1 MLRRD
6 FIKVLAAATALPSFA
21 MGKSSSADPN
31 RIVIFSD
38 THVHP
43 DGYQTDAFAAR
54 IKTLLAMD
62 PLPAHLLLYGD
73 FAYLFGKEEDYK
85 TLRPFMEQVEKAGI
99 QWDLS
104 FGNHDRR
111 EAFFKIFPER
121 VQEKP
126 NVPGKYVSIV
136 KTQYADFIMLDSLV
150 EGKVPGAVD
159 DTQKKWLADT
169 LKGYSKPVFTGSHH
183 PLHEVGIADILNSSK
198 WSAGY
203 IHGHNHYWK
212 TSVESNIQTLC
223 LPSTGHWGD
232 IGYTVLDLSEKEA
245 VFSLKMLDF
254 YYPKPA
260 ESPRPEWIAE
270 IEKKTGSTFKVSL
283 PVK

>member
-6 FIKVLAAATALPSFA
+6 FIKVLTAATVLPSFA
-21 MGKSSSADPN
+21 LAKDSSLDPN

-38 THVHP
+38 THVRP
-43 DGYQTDAFAAR
+43 TDYQTDAMKAR
-54 IKTLLAMD
+54 INTLLAMD
-62 PLPAHLLLYGD
+62 PLPAHLLIYGD

-85 TLRPFMEQVEKAGI
+85 ILRTLMEPVEKAGI

-121 VQEKP
+121 APAKP
-126 NVPGKYVSIV
+126 NIPGKYVSIV
-136 KTQYADFIMLDSLV
+136 KTPRVDFIMLDSLV
-150 EGKVPGAVD
+150 EGQVPGAID
-159 DTQKKWLADT
+159 DLQRAWLADT
-169 LKGYSKPVFTGSHH
+169 LKGYTKPVFTGSHH
-183 PLHEVGIADILNSSK
+183 PLKEVKIAEELRSTK

-212 TSVESNIQTLC
+212 PMKDENIQTLC

-232 IGYTVLDLSEKEA
+232 IGYVDLVITEQEA
-245 VFSLKMLDF
+245 VFSLEMLDF
-254 YYPKPA
+254 YTPKPA
-260 ESPRPEWIAE
+260 DPRLPEWIAQV
-270 IEKKTGSTFKVSL
+270 EKKKGSVLRVPL
-283 PVK
+283 PN